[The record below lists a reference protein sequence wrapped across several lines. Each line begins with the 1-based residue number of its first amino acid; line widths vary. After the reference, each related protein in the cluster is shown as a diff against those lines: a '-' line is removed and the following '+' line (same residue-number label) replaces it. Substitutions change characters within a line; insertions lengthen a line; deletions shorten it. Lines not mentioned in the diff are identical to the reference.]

1 MPGWLIIVI
10 GVVLGLLPLL
20 WDGLFMV
27 GMFAFGI
34 MTSLDWAQA
43 LFEGAGINIGD
54 VYLVLA
60 VGFVITGILSQ
71 FGGGRIFGGSLIMVL
86 FILVGLLAYP
96 GPATFIATT
105 VMPMLNNIV
114 LRIAAVMSLPFLLL
128 VIFMLG
134 LGGIV

>member
-10 GVVLGLLPLL
+10 GILLGLLSLL
-20 WDGLFMV
+20 WDGLFIV
-27 GMFAFGI
+27 DMFAFGI
-34 MTSLDWAQA
+34 MMSLDWAQA
-43 LFEGAGINIGD
+43 LCEGAGINTGD
-54 VYLVLA
+54 VYLALA
-60 VGFVITGILSQ
+60 IGFVITGILSQ

-128 VIFMLG
+128 VIF
-134 LGGIV
+134 IVL